1 MLKNPHHIT
10 IFKKKRNTN
19 QIKPINQNKAKPI
32 PAEMNKKTMRIKL
45 NEVDNCNSIELLWK
59 KSEFPKA
66 FIKLHMNKI
75 EIKIKLNDSNVRL
88 TGEEV
93 ECW

>member
-1 MLKNPHHIT
+1 M
-10 IFKKKRNTN
+10 
-19 QIKPINQNKAKPI
+19 KPINQNKAKPI

-66 FIKLHMNKI
+66 FIELNMNKI
-75 EIKIKLNDSNVRL
+75 EIKLKLNDSNVWL
-88 TGEEV
+88 TGKKV
-93 ECW
+93 EWW